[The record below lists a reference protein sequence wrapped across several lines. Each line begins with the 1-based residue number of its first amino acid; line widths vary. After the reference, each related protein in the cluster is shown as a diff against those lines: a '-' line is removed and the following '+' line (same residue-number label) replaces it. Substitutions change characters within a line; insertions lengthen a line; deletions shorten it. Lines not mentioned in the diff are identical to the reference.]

1 MAKMI
6 FDKEETRNLMMM
18 LKSQDADNHLIA
30 FESLKNVDFDKYI
43 GELLVLLKFGGHA
56 LADWKVGYGKITS
69 KLEKLISEQ
78 TPLSSPKTL
87 ALITKHQTPLSSPK
101 TLSLITKHK
110 GSKAS
115 VELFMEFFIRDM
127 TRMLESIGY
136 PTDKFE
142 INIKVKDDGQTT
154 KS

>member
-6 FDKEETRNLMMM
+6 FSKEETKNLIMM
-18 LKSQDADNHLIA
+18 LQSEDADNHIIA
-30 FESLKNVDFDKYI
+30 FETLKNVDFKKYI
-43 GELLVLLKFGGHA
+43 GELLVLYKFGGHNIG
-56 LADWKVGYGKITS
+56 DWNTNCKSLTDKLVKI
-69 KLEKLISEQ
+69 ID
-78 TPLSSPKTL
+78 
-87 ALITKHQTPLSSPK
+87 QTPLSSPK
-101 TLSLITKHK
+101 TLSLITQNK

-142 INIKVKDDGQTT
+142 IEIKLKE
-154 KS
+154 

>member
-18 LKSQDADNHLIA
+18 LQSEDADNHLIA
-30 FESLKNVDFDKYI
+30 FESLKNVDFEKYI
-43 GELLVLLKFGGHA
+43 GELLVLLKFGGHG
-56 LADWKVGYGKITS
+56 LADWNVGCKKIAS
-69 KLEKLISEQ
+69 KLEKLISN
-78 TPLSSPKTL
+78 
-87 ALITKHQTPLSSPK
+87 QTPLSSPK

-127 TRMLESIGY
+127 SRMLESIGY

-142 INIKVKDDGQTT
+142 IDIKFKDDGQTT

>member
-6 FDKEETRNLMMM
+6 FDKDETRNLIMM
-18 LKSQDADNHLIA
+18 LRSEDADNHTIA
-30 FESLKNVDFDKYI
+30 FESLRNVDFDKYI
-43 GELLVLLKFGGHA
+43 GELLVLLKFGGHG
-56 LADWKVGYGKITS
+56 LADWNVGCKKITS
-69 KLEKLISEQ
+69 KLEKLISD
-78 TPLSSPKTL
+78 
-87 ALITKHQTPLSSPK
+87 QTPLSSPK

-127 TRMLESIGY
+127 SRMLESIGY

-142 INIKVKDDGQTT
+142 INIKFKDDGQTT

>member
-6 FDKEETRNLMMM
+6 FDKDETRNLIMM
-18 LKSQDADNHLIA
+18 LKSQDADNHIIA
-30 FESLKNVDFDKYI
+30 FETLKNVDFNKYI
-43 GELLVLLKFGGHA
+43 GELLVLYKFGGHTMEN
-56 LADWKVGYGKITS
+56 WMINCKKIAT
-69 KLEKLISEQ
+69 KLLDIKPE
-78 TPLSSPKTL
+78 
-87 ALITKHQTPLSSPK
+87 TPLSSPK

-110 GSKAS
+110 GSTAS

-127 TRMLESIGY
+127 SRMLESIGY

-142 INIKVKDDGQTT
+142 INIKFKDDGQTT

>member
-6 FDKEETRNLMMM
+6 FNKEETKNLIMM
-18 LKSQDADNHLIA
+18 LKSEDADNHIIA
-30 FESLKNVDFDKYI
+30 FETLKNVDFKKYT
-43 GELLVLLKFGGHA
+43 GELLVLYKFGGHTMENWM
-56 LADWKVGYGKITS
+56 LNCKKIAT
-69 KLEKLISEQ
+69 KLLDIKPE
-78 TPLSSPKTL
+78 
-87 ALITKHQTPLSSPK
+87 TPLSSPK
-101 TLSLITKHK
+101 TLSLITKNK

-136 PTDKFE
+136 PTDQFE
-142 INIKVKDDGQTT
+142 IHIKLKDDGQTA

>member
-6 FDKEETRNLMMM
+6 FSKEETKNLIMM
-18 LKSQDADNHLIA
+18 LQSQDADNHIIA
-30 FESLKNVDFDKYI
+30 FETLKNVDFNKYV
-43 GELLVLLKFGGHA
+43 GEILVLYKFGGHTMEN
-56 LADWKVGYGKITS
+56 WMINCKKIAT
-69 KLEKLISEQ
+69 KLLDIKPE
-78 TPLSSPKTL
+78 TPLSSPN
-87 ALITKHQTPLSSPK
+87 

-142 INIKVKDDGQTT
+142 VNIKFKDDGQTT
-154 KS
+154 ES

>member
-6 FDKEETRNLMMM
+6 FSKEETRNLLMM
-18 LKSQDADNHLIA
+18 LQSEDADNHTIA

-43 GELLVLLKFGGHA
+43 GELLVLYKFGGHN
-56 LADWKVGYGKITS
+56 LNNWEVNCKKVATKLGKVLT
-69 KLEKLISEQ
+69 Q
-78 TPLSSPKTL
+78 TTM
-87 ALITKHQTPLSSPK
+87 SSPK
-101 TLSLITKHK
+101 TLSLITQHK

-142 INIKVKDDGQTT
+142 INIKFKDDGQTT
-154 KS
+154 ES

>member
-6 FDKEETRNLMMM
+6 FSKEETRNLLMM
-18 LKSQDADNHLIA
+18 LQSEDADNHLIA
-30 FESLKNVDFDKYI
+30 FESLKNVDFEKYI
-43 GELLVLLKFGGHA
+43 GELLVLYKFSGHSMSNW
-56 LADWKVGYGKITS
+56 LANCNKIAMRFQNTFA
-69 KLEKLISEQ
+69 SEVLL
-78 TPLSSPKTL
+78 T
-87 ALITKHQTPLSSPK
+87 SPK

-127 TRMLESIGY
+127 SRMLESIGY

-142 INIKVKDDGQTT
+142 IDIKFKDDGQTT

>member
-18 LKSQDADNHLIA
+18 LKSEDADNHTVA
-30 FESLKNVDFDKYI
+30 FQALKNVDFNKYI
-43 GELLVLLKFGGHA
+43 GEILVLYKFGGHTMEN
-56 LADWKVGYGKITS
+56 WMINCKKIAT
-69 KLEKLISEQ
+69 KLLDIKPE
-78 TPLSSPKTL
+78 TPLSSPN
-87 ALITKHQTPLSSPK
+87 

-127 TRMLESIGY
+127 SRMLESIGY

-142 INIKVKDDGQTT
+142 INIKFKDDGQTAE
-154 KS
+154 S

>member
-1 MAKMI
+1 MEKMI
-6 FDKEETRNLMMM
+6 FDKEETKNLMMM
-18 LKSQDADNHLIA
+18 LKSQDKDNNIIA
-30 FESLKNVDFDKYI
+30 FESLKNVDFNEYI
-43 GELLVLLKFGGHA
+43 GELLVLFKFGGHSI
-56 LADWKVGYGKITS
+56 DSWKQDCKKIGN
-69 KLEKLISEQ
+69 KLEKLI
-78 TPLSSPKTL
+78 LG
-87 ALITKHQTPLSSPK
+87 QTPLSSPK
-101 TLSLITKHK
+101 TLSMITKNK

-142 INIKVKDDGQTT
+142 INIKFKDDGQTA